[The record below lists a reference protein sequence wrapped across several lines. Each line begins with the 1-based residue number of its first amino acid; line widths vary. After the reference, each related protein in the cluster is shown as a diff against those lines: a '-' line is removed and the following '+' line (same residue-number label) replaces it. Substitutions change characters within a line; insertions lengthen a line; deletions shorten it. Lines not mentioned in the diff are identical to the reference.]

1 MVPKF
6 LIRIGGDPADWNKAL
21 GKVTD
26 DAKRTSTLVSKIMS
40 GAIAGISVAGI
51 AAFVGR
57 TVDGIDR
64 LNDLADVTG
73 SSIGKLSQLED
84 TALRTGNSFES
95 MEGSLVRLNK
105 VLKDSDGRDQTA
117 ADLRSI
123 GLSVE
128 ALKRL
133 DPVDAFEQIA
143 RAFDRYSDG
152 PTKARLAQDLFAKS
166 ITEVAPLLKDL
177 ADKGLGVASVTDE
190 QAKAAERYNQQLA
203 GLSKNALDVQRALV
217 SELLPSLSATAQ
229 ALNTNIKQDGTLLGV
244 LKTLG
249 QGISQRLGLD
259 DLSILRRE
267 AALTSA
273 AITDTVRA
281 IETYQDG
288 LNNDPGNAR
297 YAERL
302 VVLRKRYDELQKQA
316 AKTSAALKGQADDL
330 VPLTYDDVQSRRM
343 ARAGDKPKIK
353 DPGRIKPQSA
363 ADPLAEADKR
373 MQDALEKYIERDIEL
388 EERRTQEQ
396 QQQLNQRLLAAGD
409 FALQLQDQTAE
420 LTANLIIDERG
431 RAQALLELDRQRMAD
446 QIDAMGLNAEQTDRL
461 YEQLNA
467 NIVARQALLNEQL
480 KPEWQRMLDGW
491 RDTMRLMSDSADRLN
506 TGFIAQGED
515 AFADWVR
522 NGKLNT
528 RSLTDFIVSE
538 FARLAYKRYLAQ
550 SVASL
555 GESIFGALAGFLGGA
570 AGATNGNAGQNY
582 SGQVVN
588 NPSAYVAPPMA
599 TGTNYIPYDGF
610 LARLHKGE
618 AVVPEK
624 YNPAAGGGQ
633 AAQPITMNQT
643 ITVGAG
649 VSPGEVF
656 RIVGIANAKL
666 REDLMRSRRRDG
678 GFS

>member
-1 MVPKF
+1 MTPKF
-6 LIRIGGDPADWNKAL
+6 LIRIGGDPADWNRAL

-26 DAKRTSTLVSKIMS
+26 DAKRTSTLVSKIL
-40 GAIAGISVAGI
+40 GGTIAGVSIAGLT
-51 AAFVGR
+51 AFVSR

-64 LNDLADVTG
+64 LNDLADITG
-73 SSIGKLSQLED
+73 ASVGKLSQLED
-84 TALRTGNSFES
+84 ATLRTGNSFES

-117 ADLRSI
+117 ADLRAI

-128 ALKRL
+128 ELKRL

-143 RAFDRYSDG
+143 VGFNRLADG
-152 PTKARLAQDLFAKS
+152 PVKARLAQDLFGKS
-166 ITEVAPLLKDL
+166 IKEVAPLLKDL
-177 ADKGLGVASVTDE
+177 AEQGLGLASVTE
-190 QAKAAERYNQQLA
+190 QQAKEAERFNKELA
-203 GLSKNALDVQRALV
+203 NLSKNATDLARDLTKSLIPALADTIKGFR
-217 SELLPSLSATAQ
+217 EGGLRGAFDAIGEAIGLGKEYYQNRTLKLLQGDLESLQAQLATAVPGSGDAKELVRLIDEKTAEVQSQRKALQ
-229 ALNTNIKQDGTLLGV
+229 ALQQA
-244 LKTLG
+244 G
-249 QGISQRLGLD
+249 QPG
-259 DLSILRRE
+259 RRP
-267 AALTSA
+267 
-273 AITDTVRA
+273 
-281 IETYQDG
+281 
-288 LNNDPGNAR
+288 LNEGGGKYIPPQAR
-297 YAERL
+297 
-302 VVLRKRYDELQKQA
+302 
-316 AKTSAALKGQADDL
+316 
-330 VPLTYDDVQSRRM
+330 
-343 ARAGDKPKIK
+343 

-420 LTANLIIDERG
+420 LTANLITDERG

-446 QIDAMGLNAEQTDRL
+446 QIDAMGLNAEQTARL

-491 RDTMRLMSDSADRLN
+491 RDTMRLMSDSADRFN

-624 YNPAAGGGQ
+624 YNPAAGGRGSQPMVVNDNRTLNIGQ
-633 AAQPITMNQT
+633 
-643 ITVGAG
+643 G
-649 VSPGEVF
+649 VSRGEVA
-656 RIVGIANAKL
+656 RALQISQAQLLEEL
-666 REDLMRSRRRDG
+666 RRSRGREG
-678 GFS
+678 AFA

>member
-40 GAIAGISVAGI
+40 GAVAGISVAGI

-117 ADLRSI
+117 AGLRAI

-128 ALKRL
+128 ELKRL
-133 DPVDAFEQIA
+133 DAVDAFEQIA
-143 RAFDRYSDG
+143 QAFGRYADG
-152 PTKARLAQDLFAKS
+152 PTKARLAQDLFGKS

-177 ADKGLGVASVTDE
+177 AEKGLGVASVTE
-190 QAKAAERYNQQLA
+190 KQAKEAEKFNQQLA
-203 GLSKNALDVQRALV
+203 SLNKTAVDLAREFAGPLVASINKFGKAIERYGSLTAYLGDNFRFDQAADGAANLAKTNAELVGIDKRLERIAAFESRAGLSDPVKQRYKTEREELEKQVETLKARRAYILDNSADPRGGAA
-217 SELLPSLSATAQ
+217 ELA
-229 ALNTNIKQDGTLLGV
+229 
-244 LKTLG
+244 
-249 QGISQRLGLD
+249 
-259 DLSILRRE
+259 RRG
-267 AALTSA
+267 
-273 AITDTVRA
+273 R
-281 IETYQDG
+281 G
-288 LNNDPGNAR
+288 
-297 YAERL
+297 
-302 VVLRKRYDELQKQA
+302 
-316 AKTSAALKGQADDL
+316 
-330 VPLTYDDVQSRRM
+330 
-343 ARAGDKPKIK
+343 PKIAR

-420 LTANLIIDERG
+420 LTASLITDERD

-467 NIVARQALLNEQL
+467 NIVARQALLTEQL

-491 RDTMRLMSDSADRLN
+491 RDTMQLMSDAADRFN

-678 GFS
+678 DFS